1 MHRRTVWHCL
11 PASMHRNPRA
21 LCESLVS
28 CEVDSLSATDRV
40 RDGDWC
46 GSCTERFTHKV
57 LAHKVLARSTLA
69 EPHSL
74 TLSLMHRKKDIYNK
88 EHEKAAVVGSHQL
101 CSLPSE
107 GSRSVFLDATFGGI
121 NL

>member
-1 MHRRTVWHCL
+1 VVV
-11 PASMHRNPRA
+11 A
-21 LCESLVS
+21 LK
-28 CEVDSLSATDRV
+28 DSLTKC
-40 RDGDWC
+40 WLTKC
-46 GSCTERFTHKV
+46 W
-57 LAHKVLARSTLA
+57 LARRSLSLT
-69 EPHSL
+69 HSL